1 MKLTDFALIFI
12 GVTLPI
18 IIIVYVNVSFTI
30 KAEEQEM
37 YYKKIINAAL
47 NDASDQMKEV
57 ENSDAEIDY
66 GYSGT
71 SNNKISVNS
80 QVAVDTFLNS
90 LYNNFGIKGSDY
102 AENYLQ
108 YFIPAIA
115 IIDYNGVQVSSI
127 EEFDDNGQT
136 VIRHALKPKKYY
148 TYTYYIYKSVNTGKL
163 EFTDNYN
170 EVETKKD
177 GSSTV
182 YTHVIEFTMDDYITH
197 RTTIKES
204 DGKGGLVPKD
214 IVSSFYIS
222 DDKNNHPLI
231 NESVDSTIAD
241 AYKQTLL
248 KNVVSNLKEKRKEVI
263 IKAIESE
270 MVYAT
275 NNNNLYASNAGI
287 KYNFVFPTLEEGEM
301 ESQIK
306 NVGIMALVQGISIG
320 NRYLNVRAYSTSKL
334 TEVTRYYLS
343 IPKKQDTG
351 VTYYS
356 KYYMNLYHKDKNCP
370 EYKVSITDNI
380 TPSYLFTKQQ
390 AASVKA
396 ELKQDNRYI
405 TLEGFYPCPICN
417 P

>member
-71 SNNKISVNS
+71 SNNKISVNA

-127 EEFDDNGQT
+127 EEFTENDKT
-136 VIRHALKPKKYY
+136 VIKHALKPKKYY
-148 TYTYYIYKSVNTGKL
+148 TYTYYIYNDVSNGNKL
-163 EFTDNYN
+163 TFTDDYN
-170 EVETKKD
+170 TAKD
-177 GSSTV
+177 NLKSA
-182 YTHVIEFTMDDYITH
+182 HVIEFTMDDYITH
-197 RTTIKES
+197 RGYEVKNTGTEEIK
-204 DGKGGLVPKD
+204 
-214 IVSSFYIS
+214 VSSFYIS
-222 DDKNNHPLI
+222 DEKNNAKLI
-231 NESVDSTIAD
+231 ANVDAKSVLSVEE
-241 AYKQTLL
+241 QSLL
-248 KNVVSNLKEKRKEVI
+248 TEVVKKLTEKRKEII

-306 NVGIMALVQGISIG
+306 NVGIMALVQGISMG

-351 VTYYS
+351 VSHYS

-396 ELKQDNRYI
+396 VYKNENNKYI

>member
-37 YYKKIINAAL
+37 YYKKVISTSL

-57 ENSDAEIDY
+57 ENSDSEIDY
-66 GYSGT
+66 GYSGV

-90 LYNNFGIKGSDY
+90 MYNNFGIKGNKD

-115 IIDYNGVQVSSI
+115 VIDYNGVQVSSI
-127 EEFDDNGQT
+127 ESFEDDSLDGQK
-136 VIRHALKPKKYY
+136 VVRHSLKPKKYY
-148 TYTYYIYKSVNTGKL
+148 TYEYYIYYDSTNGYRATFSEKRDDAK
-163 EFTDNYN
+163 E
-170 EVETKKD
+170 
-177 GSSTV
+177 SSLQS
-182 YTHVIEFTMDDYITH
+182 YHLIEFTMDDYVTH
-197 RTTIKES
+197 RGYEVINGRKEEIEVSGFYLTDTKNNYKLFSNTQPNVQSKKDCLKDTIKKLQE
-204 DGKGGLVPKD
+204 V
-214 IVSSFYIS
+214 
-222 DDKNNHPLI
+222 
-231 NESVDSTIAD
+231 
-241 AYKQTLL
+241 
-248 KNVVSNLKEKRKEVI
+248 RKSVI
-263 IKAIESE
+263 INAIESE
-270 MVYAT
+270 MQFAT
-275 NNNNLYASNAGI
+275 NNNNIYASNAGI

-320 NRYLNVRAYSTSKL
+320 NRYLNTRAYSTSKL
-334 TEVTRYYLS
+334 TEITRYYLT
-343 IPKKQDTG
+343 IPKTDDIANKN
-351 VTYYS
+351 S
-356 KYYMNLYHKDKNCP
+356 KYIMNLYHKDVNCP
-370 EYKVSITDNI
+370 EYRVSTHNNI
-380 TPSYLFTKQQ
+380 TPGYLFTKQQ
-390 AASVKA
+390 AASVRAVYKTG
-396 ELKQDNRYI
+396 NTYI

>member
-30 KAEEQEM
+30 KAEEQEI

-57 ENSDAEIDY
+57 ENSDVEIDY

-90 LYNNFGIKGSDY
+90 LYNNFGIKGNVY

-127 EEFDDNGQT
+127 EEFEEDGQT
-136 VIRHALKPKKYY
+136 VIKHALKPKKYY
-148 TYTYYIYKSVNTGKL
+148 TYTYYIYKDANTSKL
-163 EFTDNYN
+163 EFTDDYN
-170 EVETKKD
+170 VAKTNNNT
-177 GSSTV
+177 SFAI
-182 YTHVIEFTMDDYITH
+182 YPHVVEFTMDDYITH
-197 RTTIKES
+197 RTYIPNGRS
-204 DGKGGLVPKD
+204 GKD
-214 IVSSFYIS
+214 YVSSFYIS
-222 DDKNNHPLI
+222 DTKNNLPLI
-231 NESVDSTIAD
+231 NESPDRDYTSLGTKKDLLDEIVNELIA
-241 AYKQTLL
+241 
-248 KNVVSNLKEKRKEVI
+248 KRKEII
-263 IKAIESE
+263 IKTIESE

-306 NVGIMALVQGISIG
+306 NVGMMALVQGISMG

-343 IPKKQDTG
+343 VPKDG
-351 VTYYS
+351 YS
-356 KYYMNLYHKDKNCP
+356 KYQMNLYHKDKSCP
-370 EYKVSITDNI
+370 EYRVSTNENI

-396 ELKQDNRYI
+396 VLKETTDYI